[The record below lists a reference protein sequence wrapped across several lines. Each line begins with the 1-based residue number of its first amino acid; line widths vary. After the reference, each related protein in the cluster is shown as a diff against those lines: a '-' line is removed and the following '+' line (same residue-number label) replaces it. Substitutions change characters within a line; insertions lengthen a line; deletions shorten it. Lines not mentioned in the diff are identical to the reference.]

1 MAPYLLA
8 GLGNPGDAYEKTRH
22 NAGFMVID
30 RIANDFSISMKAKSA
45 FGSYVGSGFVENT
58 KVIVAKPMAYM
69 NKSGSPL
76 RRVADYYS
84 ITSREMLVVHDDI
97 DLAFGRIKIKEKGGH
112 AGHNGIRSIIE
123 AFGGG
128 DFVRLRV
135 GIGRSEAG
143 IGVADHVL
151 GKFNSEEAAVFDEIV
166 RRAADAAVWV
176 LTKGPKA
183 GMNMFNRKEQSN
195 GGQ

>member
-1 MAPYLLA
+1 
-8 GLGNPGDAYEKTRH
+8 
-22 NAGFMVID
+22 
-30 RIANDFSISMKAKSA
+30 
-45 FGSYVGSGFVENT
+45 
-58 KVIVAKPMAYM
+58 
-69 NKSGSPL
+69 
-76 RRVADYYS
+76 
-84 ITSREMLVVHDDI
+84 MLVVHDDI

-151 GKFNSEEAAVFDEIV
+151 GRFNSEEAAVFDEIV